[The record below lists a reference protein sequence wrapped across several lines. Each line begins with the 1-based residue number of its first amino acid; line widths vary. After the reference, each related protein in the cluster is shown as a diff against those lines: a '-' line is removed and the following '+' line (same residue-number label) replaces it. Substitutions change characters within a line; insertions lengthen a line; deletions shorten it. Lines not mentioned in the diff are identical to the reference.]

1 MTPGKRDKISLK
13 RILTLYLPLAAAIV
27 FIMFPILWALAT
39 SLKTTSQIRGED
51 VRIFPSPAIPD
62 NYINVWKSSKI
73 QLYFGNS
80 LMISCISVAAILF
93 LSVCNGYALSRFQ
106 FKGKKF
112 TTIVLLCTQLL
123 PVSILIIPLFVIFK
137 NVHLVNTRASVIIFY
152 IVNNLAFNSILMKG
166 FIDGI
171 PLEIEEAAK
180 VDGCSRTDCIIKIVL
195 PLLVP
200 GMVAGSAMAF
210 VHCWNEFL
218 VSFSFIQKQAYFT
231 IPVALKYM
239 ISEFDVNFGNLAAG
253 SMIALSI
260 PVLLFAYIQK
270 YLVGG
275 LSSGSVKG

>member
-1 MTPGKRDKISLK
+1 MTGKDRVTWK
-13 RILTLYLPLAAAIV
+13 RVLTLYIPLTAAVI
-27 FIMFPILWALAT
+27 FILFPLVWALFT
-39 SLKTTSQIRGED
+39 SVKTTGQIRGED
-51 VRIFPSPAIPD
+51 VRIIPNPVIWD
-62 NYINVWKSSKI
+62 NYISVWKQSKI
-73 QLYFGNS
+73 QTYFGNS
-80 LMISCISVAAILF
+80 LLISVVSVVGIMF
-93 LSVCNGYALSRFQ
+93 LSICNGYALSRFK
-106 FKGKKF
+106 FKGKKI
-112 TTIVLLCTQLL
+112 TTMILLCTQLL

-137 NVHLVNTRASVIIFY
+137 GMNLVNTRTSVVIFY
-152 IVNNLAFNSILMKG
+152 IVNNIAFTSILMKS

-180 VDGCSRTDCIIKIVL
+180 VDGCGRIDCIIRIVM

-200 GMVAGSAMAF
+200 GMVAGSAMSF

-218 VSFSFIQKQAYFT
+218 VAFSFIQKQAYFT

-260 PVLLFAYIQK
+260 PVALFAYIQK

-275 LSSGSVKG
+275 LSAGSVKG

>member
-1 MTPGKRDKISLK
+1 MEERKERFTWKRV
-13 RILTLYLPLAAAIV
+13 LTLYIPLAAAVI
-27 FIMFPILWALAT
+27 FITFPLVWALFT
-39 SLKTTSQIRGED
+39 SVKTTGQIRGED
-51 VRIFPSPAIPD
+51 VRIFPNPVVLE
-62 NYINVWKSSKI
+62 NYVNVWTQSKI
-73 QLYFGNS
+73 QTYFGNS
-80 LMISCISVAAILF
+80 LMISVISVLGIMF
-93 LSVCNGYALSRFQ
+93 LSICNGYALSRFN
-106 FKGKKF
+106 FKGKKM
-112 TTIVLLCTQLL
+112 TTVILLCTQLL
-123 PVSILIIPLFVIFK
+123 PVSMLIIPLFVIFK
-137 NVHLVNTRASVIIFY
+137 GINLVNTRTSVIIFY
-152 IVNNLAFNSILMKG
+152 IVNNIAFTSILMKG

-180 VDGCSRTDCIIKIVL
+180 VDGCSRGDCMMKIVM

-200 GMVAGSAMAF
+200 GIVAGSAMAF

-260 PVLLFAYIQK
+260 PVALFAYIQK

-275 LSSGSVKG
+275 LSAGSVKG